1 MGKKLLAEADSCLD
15 RKKRHRIWMK
25 VVSILA
31 CLVVFCTTYALI
43 LRQLLWNM
51 PHVEWKNI
59 CIQRNVMNRLLYR
72 RSESWCVRRN
82 R

>member
-43 LRQLLWNM
+43 LPAITLE
-51 PHVEWKNI
+51 HVEWKNI